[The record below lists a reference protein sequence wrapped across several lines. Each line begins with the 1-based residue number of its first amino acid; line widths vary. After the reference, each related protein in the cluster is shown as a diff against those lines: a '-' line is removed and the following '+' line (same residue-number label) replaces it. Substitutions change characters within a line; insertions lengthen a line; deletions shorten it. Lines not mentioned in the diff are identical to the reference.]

1 MAAYEQELEKDEQ
14 ASGPVSRF
22 TSNAV
27 TAMTSAQW
35 GITRGPGS
43 PPNLKNRQ
51 SERYPALDP
60 KNTTIQWSL
69 CV

>member
-27 TAMTSAQW
+27 KAMTSAQQ
-35 GITRGPGS
+35 GING
-43 PPNLKNRQ
+43 
-51 SERYPALDP
+51 
-60 KNTTIQWSL
+60 
-69 CV
+69 V